1 MIKINLIE
9 DINRPGEKVKAKELI
24 AEEQST
30 VIATVVTT
38 EQVVYF
44 QQGDEEAYLSYQ
56 DSVKQI
62 QNSYTNM
69 LNSVIANL

>member
-9 DINRPGEKVKAKELI
+9 DINRPGEMVKVRELT

-30 VIATVVTT
+30 VIATVVGP
-38 EQVVYF
+38 EQVIYF
-44 QQGDEEAYLSYQ
+44 QQGDEEDYLSYQ

-62 QNSYTNM
+62 QDNYTNM
-69 LNSVIANL
+69 LNSIIANL